1 MPLAF
6 VNPGTPLK
14 GASAKDYVYWNQKR
28 VLSLGTACSVAII
41 VNNYEHYQTIQL
53 DKSVSAIALN
63 CRGAALAISY
73 TDFVTVYL
81 PDEQWHWKHYITYKV
96 PGDSSVLTLSWGYN
110 LNLLVCTGKKLNI
123 LNFSDD
129 QVCVLWSL
137 DSASGIPFVGSSL
150 SSDACYIASVEKGNP
165 LAKVWLRSSP
175 QGSVTSLYDFSYL
188 PHPVPIRFYSWSK
201 PLHPDSSSSLPF
213 FCTVDVQNILRIWQT
228 GSRFG
233 SQLMHLSCFLDLKEY
248 TDEASVPFC
257 FLLERDDFTAAL
269 AHAISRYSGDLPD
282 DPVLPKLVGLA
293 SSHPQ
298 LFFLFSNYK
307 LHVFSFHMDEDYLT
321 TAKLVRSVPVK
332 FPRNALPPDGFLK
345 VYRTMKEDEYDYK
358 FIIHFQDYANEYAFK
373 LSNIYSD
380 EEFVLH
386 TTQMFYGHDVSVKSL
401 VRTSNGHGIAS
412 CDSQRVCMLQSYL
425 SVDSQRSL
433 VRRSKL
439 RLEENDFVLPLHAG
453 EYAAVINNSTIKLWH
468 CDNAFA
474 PVLVCSSSEVPTS
487 EIITFFILP
496 VQKNQISV
504 LCALTKGGHA
514 WFYNVLIENHQGT
527 KLEFLDRVG
536 FTPKIY
542 TASAVDVM
550 GWSSTLSQ
558 SSIESF
564 EREVFVS
571 ISDDGLLQ
579 TWMARISGPSN
590 AIITEFSR
598 VRTNIKAANMVK
610 GSTSRK
616 VAVVSENRL
625 RLSIFDTGSSFFTAN
640 EEFTNVFNKYGP
652 IIDLD
657 WTSTPNSHS
666 ILAIGFQHHVI
677 LLSQNR
683 RSYIS
688 DAPCWVPI
696 RLYNLGMYTDMVI
709 SDSSWLDNGTLVTAA
724 GNNLFFFK
732 SKLPDDISLLFPS
745 ALKRTANNIFDLAY
759 QLNGILPVF
768 HPQFLQ
774 QLLLKNQEYLVRK
787 ILLLFYISLKNDH
800 PMHFLLNMDCLEFYE
815 HDDEKLMSSFYE
827 ALTKHANEI
836 TVKKDF
842 SDEQPSV
849 SENPLAYVEAFT
861 TDLCLLLK
869 NKKVK
874 TLTRSSQFYL
884 LNVIEAFCKADQ
896 LRKSLDLNGRR
907 FCIMLNQ
914 YVLNKYQHRSN
925 LLPTRD
931 ALWAFYSTNKSVL
944 LDYTVKAHGKTLL
957 WPAVEEYR
965 LPFWL
970 NQQALKNVFE
980 DLCRNHFTNNGD
992 RDPEKVSLY
1001 HIALGKVSV
1010 LQKLW
1015 SLASWSKE
1023 SRPTVKFL
1031 SNDFTQNR
1039 WKVAASKN
1047 AFALLSKH
1055 RYFYAAAFFLLAD
1068 SPYDA
1073 AKVCIR
1079 NLHTLSLAVAI
1090 VRVYEGDGKE
1100 CLKRIIE
1107 EFVLPSAAFYN
1118 DRWLANWGFTMINE
1132 KAKSIKSLL
1141 VPLRSLI
1148 EVDDDLIE
1156 SFKLDNHE
1164 EETQG
1169 ETENVEENHGK
1180 TKNEHTSDDP
1190 ALILLYDFLRCD
1202 VLQRDQMLEYLFV
1215 LNSAR
1220 VYNEMGCDLIA
1231 LELLR
1236 NWKFQFPSSIPDR
1249 EAKEE
1254 ATRKEE
1260 QSEASPIENKPTTI
1274 MGQEIKPAPAEIP
1287 EFDESFFF

>member
-6 VNPGTPLK
+6 VNPGTPLE
-14 GASAKDYVYWNQKR
+14 GASTKDYVYWKKKR
-28 VLSLGTACSVAII
+28 VLSLGTACSIAII
-41 VNNYEHYQTIQL
+41 VNNYEHYQSIQL
-53 DKSVSAIALN
+53 DQSVSAIALN
-63 CRGAALAISY
+63 RRGAALAVSY
-73 TDFVTVYL
+73 SDFVTVYL
-81 PDEQWHWKHYITYKV
+81 PDEQWHWEHYLTYKV
-96 PGDSSVLTLSWGYN
+96 SGNSCIQTLSWGYN
-110 LNLLVCTGKKLNI
+110 LDLLVCTNKNLCI
-123 LNFSDD
+123 LDFSDE
-129 QVCVLWSL
+129 QVRVLWSL

-150 SSDACYIASVEKGNP
+150 SSDACYIASVEKSNP

-175 QGSVTSLYDFSYL
+175 QGTVTSLYDFSYL
-188 PHPVPIRFYSWSK
+188 PHPVPIRFYSWSR

-213 FCTVDVQNILRIWQT
+213 FYTVGFDHVLRIWQT

-233 SQLMHLSCFLDLKEY
+233 SQLMHLSCCLDLKEY
-248 TDEASVPFC
+248 TDKNSAPFC

-269 AHAISRYSGDLPD
+269 AHAISRYSGNLPD

-293 SSHPQ
+293 NSHPQ
-298 LFFLFSNYK
+298 LFFIFSDSK
-307 LHVFSFHMDEDYLT
+307 VHIFSFHMDEDCLT
-321 TAKLVRSVPVK
+321 TAKLVRSVPVR
-332 FPRNALPPDGFLK
+332 FPRNALPPDGFLT
-345 VYRTMKEDEYDYK
+345 VYRTIKEDVYDYK
-358 FIIHFQDYANEYAFK
+358 FIIRFQDFANEYAFK
-373 LSNIYSD
+373 LSGIYSD
-380 EEFVLH
+380 EEFALH
-386 TTQMFYGHDVSVKSL
+386 TTQMFYGHDTSIKTL

-412 CDSQRVCMLQSYL
+412 CDNQRICMLQSYL
-425 SVDSQRSL
+425 SSDSHRSL

-439 RLEENDFVLPLHAG
+439 RLEGNDFVLPLHAG
-453 EYAAVINNSTIKLWH
+453 EYAVTVNNSTIKLWH
-468 CDNAFA
+468 CDNTFA
-474 PVLVCSSSEVPTS
+474 PVLLCSSSKVPTS

-496 VQKNQISV
+496 VQKNRISV
-504 LCALTKGGHA
+504 LCALTEGGHA
-514 WFYNVLIENHQGT
+514 WFYNVLLDNHESS

-536 FTPKIY
+536 FAPNVH

-550 GWSSTLSQ
+550 GWSSTLSL
-558 SSIESF
+558 SSLESF

-579 TWMARISGPSN
+579 TWMAKVSGPSN
-590 AIITEFSR
+590 ATISEFSR
-598 VRTNIKAANMVK
+598 VQTNIKSADMVK

-640 EEFTNVFNKYGP
+640 QEFTNTFNIYGP

-666 ILAIGFQHHVI
+666 ILAIGFQHDVI
-677 LLSQNR
+677 LLCQNR

-688 DAPCWVPI
+688 DASCWVPI
-696 RLYNLGMYTDMVI
+696 RRYNLSMYTDMLI

-732 SKLPDDISLLFPS
+732 SKLPNNKSLLFPS

-774 QLLLKNQEYLVRK
+774 QLLLRNEEYLVRK

-800 PMHFLLNMDCLEFYE
+800 PMHYLLNMECSELYE
-815 HDDEKLMSSFYE
+815 HDDEKLMNSFYE
-827 ALTKHANEI
+827 ALMKYANEVI
-836 TVKKDF
+836 IKTDF
-842 SDEQPSV
+842 SGEKPSV
-849 SENPLAYVEAFT
+849 SENPTAYLDAFT
-861 TDLCLLLK
+861 TDLCYLLK
-869 NKKVK
+869 HKKVK

-884 LNVIEAFCKADQ
+884 LNVIEACCKADQ
-896 LRKSLDLNGRR
+896 LRDSLDLNGRR

-914 YVLNKYQHRSN
+914 YILNKYQRRSN
-925 LLPTRD
+925 RFPTRD
-931 ALWAFYSTNKSVL
+931 VLWAFYSTNKSVL

-957 WPAVEEYR
+957 WPAVEEYG

-980 DLCRNHFTNNGD
+980 ELSRNHYVDNDD

-1001 HIALGKVSV
+1001 HIALGKLSV
-1010 LQKLW
+1010 LRKLW
-1015 SLASWSKE
+1015 SLAGWSKE

-1039 WKVAASKN
+1039 WKIAASKN

-1079 NLHTLSLAVAI
+1079 NLHSLSLAVAV
-1090 VRVYEGDGKE
+1090 VRTYEGNGKS

-1107 EFVLPSAAFYN
+1107 EFVLPSAAYYN
-1118 DRWLANWGFTMINE
+1118 DRWLANWGFAMLND
-1132 KAKSIKSLL
+1132 KLKSIKSLL

-1148 EVDDDLIE
+1148 EVDNDLIE
-1156 SFKLDNHE
+1156 SFEMDNHV
-1164 EETQG
+1164 G
-1169 ETENVEENHGK
+1169 ETHGGTEIAEESHGK
-1180 TKNEHTSDDP
+1180 AKNEYTSDDP
-1190 ALILLYDFLRCD
+1190 ALILLYDFLRGD
-1202 VLQRDQMLEYLFV
+1202 VLQRDQMLEYRFV

-1220 VYNEMGCDLIA
+1220 VYNEMGCDVIA
-1231 LELLR
+1231 LDLLR
-1236 NWKFQFPSSIPDR
+1236 NWKFEFPSSLPSR
-1249 EAKEE
+1249 EPIEEE
-1254 ATRKEE
+1254 ATSKEE
-1260 QSEASPIENKPTTI
+1260 PEAIATENKTTI
-1274 MGQEIKPAPAEIP
+1274 MGQELKPAPAEVP